1 MESPSI
7 PSSGIFSL
15 HVLIILGVTVALV
28 SAVAVILYNKI
39 QQQGEKLSAVME
51 LSTVLAQELR
61 SHDSMLKHLQ
71 NPAMTFSGKP
81 SASPPN
87 VVFVKPETDDD
98 IERIYV
104 SDGSGESENE
114 FSINDI
120 DEPHHHIQPITLDNI
135 LMNPMCFGS
144 GTKIIDETISGN
156 ESSEDESSE
165 DESSEDESSE
175 DESSEDESSEDEI
188 NTEQDIDD
196 TSIDGGSLLSC
207 IPDEL
212 TELNLQEDEGVEKRT
227 IKLSEVSVNYQSGE
241 EEEDND
247 AEVQSNIH
255 KVAMDVEDIID
266 YKKIAVNEL
275 RRIAIERQLIDK
287 GSKMKKTEL
296 IELLASA

>member
-1 MESPSI
+1 MEGLSI

-15 HVLIILGVTVALV
+15 HVLIILGITVALV

-71 NPAMTFSGKP
+71 NPTMTFSGKP
-81 SASPPN
+81 SVPPQN
-87 VVFVKPETDDD
+87 VVFVKPETNDD

-104 SDGSGESENE
+104 SDGSGASENE

-120 DEPHHHIQPITLDNI
+120 DETPHHNQPITLDNI

-144 GTKIIDETISGN
+144 GPNVIDETIT
-156 ESSEDESSE
+156 EDESSE
-165 DESSEDESSE
+165 DESSGDES
-175 DESSEDESSEDEI
+175 
-188 NTEQDIDD
+188 NTEEDNDNISCDV
-196 TSIDGGSLLSC
+196 LSSFSET
-207 IPDEL
+207 IED
-212 TELNLQEDEGVEKRT
+212 LNLQEDEPMDNNSSEKRT
-227 IKLSEVSVNYQSGE
+227 ITLTEVSVNCC
-241 EEEDND
+241 DD
-247 AEVQSNIH
+247 ADGDDDDESQSNIH
-255 KVAMDVEDIID
+255 KVAMDVEDIVD
-266 YKKIAVNEL
+266 YKKITVNEL

-296 IELLASA
+296 IDLLTNA

>member
-61 SHDSMLKHLQ
+61 SHDSMIKHLQ
-71 NPAMTFSGKP
+71 NPTMTFSGKP
-81 SASPPN
+81 SASPSN
-87 VVFVKPETDDD
+87 VVFVKPETNDD

-114 FSINDI
+114 LSINNI
-120 DEPHHHIQPITLDNI
+120 DETPHHIQPITLDNI

-144 GTKIIDETISGN
+144 GTKIIDETISG
-156 ESSEDESSE
+156 DESSE
-165 DESSEDESSE
+165 DESSGDES
-175 DESSEDESSEDEI
+175 

-196 TSIDGGSLLSC
+196 ASSDGGSLLSY

-241 EEEDND
+241 EDD
-247 AEVQSNIH
+247 DTEVQSNIH

>member
-7 PSSGIFSL
+7 PYSGIFSL
-15 HVLIILGVTVALV
+15 HVLIILGITVALV

-61 SHDSMLKHLQ
+61 SHDSTLKHLQ
-71 NPAMTFSGKP
+71 NLTMTFSGKP
-81 SASPPN
+81 SVPPQN
-87 VVFVKPETDDD
+87 VVFVNPETSDD

-104 SDGSGESENE
+104 SDGSGNSEDE
-114 FSINDI
+114 YSINAI
-120 DEPHHHIQPITLDNI
+120 DETPHHNQPITLDNI

-144 GTKIIDETISGN
+144 GTNIIGETITG
-156 ESSEDESSE
+156 DESSG
-165 DESSEDESSE
+165 DESSGDES
-175 DESSEDESSEDEI
+175 
-188 NTEQDIDD
+188 NTEQDNGDISSDVV
-196 TSIDGGSLLSC
+196 SLLSY

-212 TELNLQEDEGVEKRT
+212 TDLNLQEDEGVEKRT
-227 IKLSEVSVNYQSGE
+227 INLSEVSINNQCN
-241 EEEDND
+241 EEDD

-255 KVAMDVEDIID
+255 TVAMDVEDVID
-266 YKKIAVNEL
+266 YKKIGVNEL

-296 IELLASA
+296 IELLSDA

>member
-61 SHDSMLKHLQ
+61 SHDSMIKHLQ
-71 NPAMTFSGKP
+71 NPTMTFSGKP
-81 SASPPN
+81 SVPPQN
-87 VVFVKPETDDD
+87 VVFVKPETNDD

-120 DEPHHHIQPITLDNI
+120 DEIPHHNQPITLDNI

-144 GTKIIDETISGN
+144 GTNIIGETITGDETSG
-156 ESSEDESSE
+156 DESSG
-165 DESSEDESSE
+165 DES
-175 DESSEDESSEDEI
+175 
-188 NTEQDIDD
+188 NTEQDNGDISSDVV
-196 TSIDGGSLLSC
+196 SLLSY

-212 TELNLQEDEGVEKRT
+212 TDLNLQEDEGVEKRT
-227 IKLSEVSVNYQSGE
+227 INLSEVSINNQCN
-241 EEEDND
+241 EEDD

-255 KVAMDVEDIID
+255 TVAMDVEDVID
-266 YKKIAVNEL
+266 YKKIGVNEL

-296 IELLASA
+296 IELLSDA

>member
-61 SHDSMLKHLQ
+61 SHDSMIKHLQ
-71 NPAMTFSGKP
+71 NPTMTFSGKP

-156 ESSEDESSE
+156 
-165 DESSEDESSE
+165 
-175 DESSEDESSEDEI
+175 ESSEDESSEDEI